1 MVRDRRAATVQ
12 DVPPS
17 APTRPEAVQLRAR
30 RSPRLITLGVLAIV
44 LGALG
49 AAALY
54 SMNTDL
60 HNVVVMSRDV
70 VRGDVVQI
78 ADLTVVSMP
87 SGSQIEMSPADA
99 LESMPGQRALTDL
112 PAGAFPLP
120 RHLGEE
126 PVPARHAAVGM
137 RLTAGRLPGL
147 PLPPG
152 TPVQLISLAEGDDT
166 VVDAVTASSPVVMDD
181 GTSQLLDVIVAEA
194 FAAAVASLAATDQL
208 VLIAVGDE

>member
-1 MVRDRRAATVQ
+1 MVRSRGTGAVEAA
-12 DVPPS
+12 PP
-17 APTRPEAVQLRAR
+17 PTRPEAVQLRAR
-30 RSPRLITLGVLAIV
+30 RSPRLIALGVLAIV

-70 VRGDVVQI
+70 VRGDVIQVT
-78 ADLTVVSMP
+78 DLAVVSMP

-99 LESMPGQRALTDL
+99 LEAMPGQRALTDL

-126 PVPARHAAVGM
+126 PVPPAHAVVGM
-137 RLTAGRLPGL
+137 RLAAGRIPSI

-152 TPVQLISLAEGDDT
+152 TRVQLISLAEDDDT
-166 VVDAVTASSPVVMDD
+166 VVDALTASSAALMDD
-181 GTSQLLDVIVAEA
+181 GTSQLLDVVVPEA

-208 VLIAVGDE
+208 VLIAVGDA